1 MRLNLKGFKIKRIV
15 TSRCQLCCAAW
26 SAVHA
31 LHPDRRPEQQQEH
44 VARMREDREELRQ
57 QARLQK
63 MALSDQAIQQ
73 TANAPPLAQRR
84 PWWPRHS

>member
-1 MRLNLKGFKIKRIV
+1 MPYTPTDARNNNKS
-15 TSRCQLCCAAW
+15 TW
-26 SAVHA
+26 
-31 LHPDRRPEQQQEH
+31 
-44 VARMREDREELRQ
+44 ARMREDREELRQ